1 VIHFKDSD
9 LPALARLY
17 TDTDFQVVV
26 NRLQEALHVLAM
38 DSLKMEGAA
47 LHRTQGAALLIQ
59 AILDELEEARPKI
72 ERIQRS
78 EEKRK

>member
-1 VIHFKDSD
+1 MIRFKDSD

-38 DSLKMEGAA
+38 DSLKMEGVA

>member
-38 DSLKMEGAA
+38 DSLKMEGVA